1 MQQYSVPLN
10 QFYPLNLANMSSLE
24 VLAGQPVSSHCL
36 SQDGKKTKNKQK
48 TTDRVAP
55 RLIALL
61 STIVLNVCLANK
73 STHTHTRQTNASSAS
88 SSSFSFLLILFFI
101 FLIFSLVFYF
111 PSLFTSHICGLNL
124 ALFTLRGRRFIQKRI
139 LRSFSRLS
147 SLVSERG
154 IRVDTI
160 RFSN

>member
-1 MQQYSVPLN
+1 MP
-10 QFYPLNLANMSSLE
+10 ANRFRVIVCHRM
-24 VLAGQPVSSHCL
+24 A
-36 SQDGKKTKNKQK
+36 KKQKKQK
-48 TTDRVAP
+48 TADRVAP

-73 STHTHTRQTNASSAS
+73 STHTHTRQTTASSASS

-111 PSLFTSHICGLNL
+111 PSLFTPHICGLNL

-139 LRSFSRLS
+139 LRSFFRLS
-147 SLVSERG
+147 SLISERG